1 MSGLEARRP
10 QRRNIVELREG
21 FGAVHRTIMGADAIA
36 GEAVFE
42 MVAAAALPLGR
53 AASIV
58 DRRIPWPGR

>member
-1 MSGLEARRP
+1 
-10 QRRNIVELREG
+10 
-21 FGAVHRTIMGADAIA
+21 MGVDAIA

-58 DRRIPWPGR
+58 DRRIPLPGR